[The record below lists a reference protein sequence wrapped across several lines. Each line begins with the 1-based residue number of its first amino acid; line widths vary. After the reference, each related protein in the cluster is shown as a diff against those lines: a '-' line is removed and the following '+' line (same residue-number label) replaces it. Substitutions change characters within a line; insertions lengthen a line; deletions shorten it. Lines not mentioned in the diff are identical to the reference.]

1 MIVRILNEGQWHLT
15 DDAVR
20 GLNSFDD
27 AVEQAVT
34 AGDQEKLTKA
44 LHTLLDRIRT
54 TGSQVPDEELQ
65 DSDLILP
72 AEDSTLDEVRQLLSE
87 SEEGLIPS
95 YPGQPAPGTATDAE
109 RI

>member
-15 DDAVR
+15 EEAVR

-34 AGDQEKLTKA
+34 ARDQDQLTRA

-54 TGSQVPDEELQ
+54 TGSRVPDEELQ

-72 AEDSTLDEVRQLLSE
+72 AEDSTLEEVQQLLGE
-87 SEEGLIPS
+87 SEDGLIP
-95 YPGQPAPGTATDAE
+95 G
-109 RI
+109 

>member
-15 DDAVR
+15 DEAVR

-34 AGDQEKLTKA
+34 ARDQDQLTSA

-54 TGSQVPDEELQ
+54 TGTRVPDEELQ

-72 AEDSTLDEVRQLLSE
+72 AEDSTLEEVQQLLGE
-87 SEEGLIPS
+87 SEEGLIP
-95 YPGQPAPGTATDAE
+95 G
-109 RI
+109 